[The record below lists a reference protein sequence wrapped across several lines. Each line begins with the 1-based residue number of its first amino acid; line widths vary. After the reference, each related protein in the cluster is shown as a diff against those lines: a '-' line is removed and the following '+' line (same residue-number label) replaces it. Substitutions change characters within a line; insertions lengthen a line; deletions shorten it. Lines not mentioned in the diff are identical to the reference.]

1 MVASGVW
8 LVGQELATDRLQLWQ
23 QPEKPVANYFSEGGN
38 PTRVIWGVSPDFG
51 RQTGQTYEGLRDF
64 VFARDK
70 AAQDAKG
77 AAANSK

>member
-1 MVASGVW
+1 MAEPHRQRTTLRYAQVAIVPCA
-8 LVGQELATDRLQLWQ
+8 LATLGWFAVDRAGSL
-23 QPEKPVANYFSEGGN
+23 
-38 PTRVIWGVSPDFG
+38 G